1 MHVLKSDKQT
11 LSTCRVLFIFLYFS
25 IVTNHFPCKMFL
37 FNNRALRICDAATA
51 EKCRILLSASCVSFR
66 ELVADYV
73 VRAGQDF
80 SASETKNLATV
91 DKKNICLLQIKSLK
105 KWCNP
110 HHFVLIQSLTAYV
123 SDKMKTS

>member
-1 MHVLKSDKQT
+1 ML
-11 LSTCRVLFIFLYFS
+11 
-25 IVTNHFPCKMFL
+25 P
-37 FNNRALRICDAATA
+37 TA

-91 DKKNICLLQIKSLK
+91 DLK
-105 KWCNP
+105 KYLLAANKNLKEMVQPPSFCTYSILN
-110 HHFVLIQSLTAYV
+110 SLFIR
-123 SDKMKTS
+123 KMKTNSDL